1 MVSWVFNLLP
11 RLAFGVRT
19 YDAGSV
25 KLMRREVLT
34 DIPVISR
41 SPFSEAER
49 LIRASRA
56 GYRIGVVP
64 VDFSPRTSGESNA
77 IRKATLILAMQD
89 VCRVWW
95 DLHVCGRRRAR
106 LEHGVAQRPH
116 P

>member
-1 MVSWVFNLLP
+1 MVSAVFNLVP

-25 KLMRREVLT
+25 KLTRREVLT

-56 GYRIGVVP
+56 GYRIGSVP
-64 VDFSPRTSGESNA
+64 VDFNPRTTGESSV
-77 IRKATLILAMQD
+77 IKKGTLLLAMQD
-89 VCRVWW
+89 VLRVWW
-95 DLHVCGRRRAR
+95 DLHVRRAVGPR
-106 LEHGVAQRPH
+106 SHVAQRPDS
-116 P
+116 